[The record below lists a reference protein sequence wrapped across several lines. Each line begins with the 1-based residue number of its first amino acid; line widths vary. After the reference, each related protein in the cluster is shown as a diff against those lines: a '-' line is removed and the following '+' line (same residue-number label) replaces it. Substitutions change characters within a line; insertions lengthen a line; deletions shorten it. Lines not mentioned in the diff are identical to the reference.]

1 MIQKVASCL
10 VLLQKF
16 HDDCLQ
22 LENLVCTL
30 TSKEYVRSPVMLL
43 VPPQRSA
50 LPVWQ
55 LRARVRTVTSVGA
68 TLKSWHWSACFSFW
82 ATLPGEFLPTA
93 IKMRPH
99 NGLSVMGESFSGIL
113 EIPSYFLSSLLL
125 GNLAALKMFF
135 CPFVCITGLSFP
147 PHKLQVSC
155 CPDPS
160 TTAAVLVSFS
170 STPCRIFHLGPA
182 PVVHQ
187 HIQYILRG
195 YTCIW

>member
-68 TLKSWHWSACFSFW
+68 TLKS
-82 ATLPGEFLPTA
+82 
-93 IKMRPH
+93 
-99 NGLSVMGESFSGIL
+99 
-113 EIPSYFLSSLLL
+113 
-125 GNLAALKMFF
+125 
-135 CPFVCITGLSFP
+135 
-147 PHKLQVSC
+147 
-155 CPDPS
+155 
-160 TTAAVLVSFS
+160 
-170 STPCRIFHLGPA
+170 
-182 PVVHQ
+182 
-187 HIQYILRG
+187 
-195 YTCIW
+195 